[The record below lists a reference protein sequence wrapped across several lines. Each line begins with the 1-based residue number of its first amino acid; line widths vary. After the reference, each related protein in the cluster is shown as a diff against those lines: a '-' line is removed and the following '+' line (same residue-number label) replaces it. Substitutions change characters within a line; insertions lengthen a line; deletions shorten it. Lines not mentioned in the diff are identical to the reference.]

1 MSTLEVNTITP
12 QSGTTLTLGGSGD
25 TINLGSG
32 ASGIATVNG
41 ITEADQFRLIA
52 DMSSSGAI
60 ITNIER
66 VDNAT
71 FSKLGTGMSES
82 SGTFTFPSTGLWMI
96 TANIAFQSNNSNT
109 DLFYAVIGQISSN
122 SGSSYDGHM
131 VMQGGYEG
139 ANTKFEH
146 STQSILA
153 NVTDASTFRYRFVT
167 DSFSSGTLI
176 NGNTA
181 ANYTTFM
188 FIRLGDSQ

>member
-167 DSFSSGTLI
+167 DSLTAGTNL